1 MIKFQKNPVSGDPAY
16 LDEERQI
23 YYSRIV
29 GGLVWPSENPG
40 AVVAVGQADV
50 WRPPRPVYVLSEFEE
65 NTIGD
70 LIRRCSY
77 LATEF
82 HVEDFYGKPDQTC
95 LRYIDQHNSEAKAKR
110 MKRFNFQ
117 SAPSID
123 LPMDYHFNILRDRL
137 TPGEKSIHF
146 PEGSQLKG
154 QLLAVPEN
162 QFISEDA
169 HYPLVSA
176 LAYCVSALVESEG
189 IGEGQ
194 RQTSYKT
201 DYDELNYG
209 NGNRRGTYKT
219 DYNDLDY

>member
-1 MIKFQKNPVSGDPAY
+1 MIKFQKNPVSGDNSY
-16 LDEERQI
+16 LDEEREI

-50 WRPPRPVYVLSEFEE
+50 WRPPRPVYVLEFEE

-77 LATEF
+77 LASQF
-82 HVEDFYGKPDQTC
+82 HVADFYGKPDQTC
-95 LRYIDQHNSEAKAKR
+95 LRYIDQYNSEARQKR
-110 MKRFNFQ
+110 MKMFNFQ

-123 LPMDYHFNILRDRL
+123 LPMDFHFNILRDRL
-137 TPGEKSIHF
+137 TPGKKSIHF

-162 QFISEDA
+162 QLIEKDT

-176 LAYCVSALVESEG
+176 LAYCVAALVESES
-189 IGEGQ
+189 IGEGR

-201 DYDELNYG
+201 DYDELS
-209 NGNRRGTYKT
+209 
-219 DYNDLDY
+219 YNN